1 MFRFNLD
8 CNPKFHFGASPN
20 QELSPMA
27 EPRASSRFN
36 TDRAKVFQFS
46 DIKNFPDRGATT
58 AAAHGFKFGPLANCE
73 LPRHLLLPHT
83 QMKLR
88 MKRI

>member
-46 DIKNFPDRGATT
+46 DIKNFPDPGATT
-58 AAAHGFKFGPLANCE
+58 TSAARGFKFGALAY
-73 LPRHLLLPHT
+73 L
-83 QMKLR
+83 
-88 MKRI
+88 